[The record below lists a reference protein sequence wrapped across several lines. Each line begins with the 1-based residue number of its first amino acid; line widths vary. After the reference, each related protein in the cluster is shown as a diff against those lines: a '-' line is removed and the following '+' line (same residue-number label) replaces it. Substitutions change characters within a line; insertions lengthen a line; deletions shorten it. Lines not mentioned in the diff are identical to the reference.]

1 MKRVTR
7 RDFVKTSMAA
17 GLAFGAPRL
26 GRAATAGTENA
37 GPNGELRLA
46 VIGMGSF
53 ETPGNV
59 GGRGHQL
66 IGFLR
71 ETPGVKVVT
80 LCDVDTAL
88 LQREAADMSKRGEKV
103 ATCRD
108 LRQMLDDKSIDAVV
122 IATPD
127 HWHSLAAVWA
137 CQAGKD
143 VYVEKPMSHNLFEGR
158 QLVAAAKKYGRIVQ
172 TGMEGRASDGLRQ
185 AFEFLHGGE
194 IGPVR
199 YAHVVLYRDRKSIGK
214 TSGTTPI
221 PTTVDYDLWCGPS
234 PRKPLARKYL
244 HYDWHWVWDQGA
256 GEMGNNGVH
265 YLDLCRWG
273 LNLDRLPRRA
283 MSLGGRFAFHDDGE
297 TPNTQLALFDFD
309 SLPVTCEIHGL
320 PERHKGGYRTQEKGI
335 IIQCEGGYFAG
346 SFEGGTF
353 YDKQDKKIKTFRGA
367 NFQKIQGRM
376 VANFAAAVRS
386 RKPGDLHADASQG
399 HFSAG
404 CCHMANISYRL
415 GKEAAPGSIAA
426 ATRGN
431 HELNEAFERCREHLA
446 GNRVDL
452 DSTQGVLGPWVT
464 LDGKTERFVGEFSD
478 QANAFVSRA
487 YRQPFVVPTIA

>member
-7 RDFVKTSMAA
+7 RDFVKTSVAA
-17 GLAFGAPRL
+17 GLAMGVPRL
-26 GRAATAGTENA
+26 GRAATTGAND
-37 GPNGELRLA
+37 ELRVA

-71 ETPGVKVVT
+71 KTPGVKVVT
-80 LCDVDTAL
+80 LCDVDSAL
-88 LQREAADMSKRGEKV
+88 LEREAADMAKRGEKV
-103 ATCRD
+103 TTCRD
-108 LRQMLDDKSIDAVV
+108 IRKVLDDKSIDAVFV
-122 IATPD
+122 ATPD

-158 QLVAAAKKYGRIVQ
+158 QVVAAARKYGRIVQ
-172 TGMEGRASDGLRQ
+172 AGMEGRASDGLRD
-185 AFEFLHGGE
+185 AFEFLHTGA
-194 IGPVR
+194 IGPIR

-214 TSGTTPI
+214 AAGTTPI
-221 PTTVDYDLWCGPS
+221 APTIDYDMWCGPS
-234 PRKPLARKYL
+234 AVKPLARKYL

-265 YLDLCRWG
+265 YIDLCRWG
-273 LNLDRLPRRA
+273 LKLDRLPRRA
-283 MSLGGRFAFHDDGE
+283 MSLGGRFAFNDDGE

-320 PERHKGGYRTQEKGI
+320 PERHKGGYRTQERGI
-335 IIQCEGGYFAG
+335 IIQCEGGHFAG

-353 YDKQDKKIKTFRGA
+353 YDKQDKKIKTFKGS
-367 NFQKIQGRM
+367 NFQKIQEAM

-386 RKPGDLHADASQG
+386 RNPADLHADASQG

-415 GKEAAPGSIAA
+415 GKDAAPGSIAE
-426 ATRGN
+426 ATRAN
-431 HELNEAFERCREHLA
+431 HELSEAFERCREHLV
-446 GNRVDL
+446 GNHVDL
-452 DSTQGVLGPWVT
+452 AATHAMLGPWVT
-464 LDGKTERFVGEFSD
+464 LDAVTERFVGDTAD
-478 QANAFVSRA
+478 QANKFVSRE
-487 YRQPFVVPTIA
+487 YRQPYVVPTIG